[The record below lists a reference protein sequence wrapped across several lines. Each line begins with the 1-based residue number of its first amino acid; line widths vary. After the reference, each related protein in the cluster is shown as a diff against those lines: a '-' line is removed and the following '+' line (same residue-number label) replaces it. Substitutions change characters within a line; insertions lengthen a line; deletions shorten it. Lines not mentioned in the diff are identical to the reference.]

1 MFLMEPFIRQEEEQQ
16 AYARCHRY
24 GQQKDVCVKIY
35 YAPVSVESRLLSWR
49 KKAAAKMAGAGSGA
63 ANVVYQELFD
73 TDAFADDD
81 DVDMLD
87 EDFAMTE
94 EGDDGEER
102 GDEPTVEDA
111 NRTQFLLN
119 LRPGRA
125 AEDEEDYSDC
135 EEDDRKVSARRF
147 ILG

>member
-1 MFLMEPFIRQEEEQQ
+1 MLRTKYKPL
-16 AYARCHRY
+16 
-24 GQQKDVCVKIY
+24 
-35 YAPVSVESRLLSWR
+35 SLLSWR

-73 TDAFADDD
+73 ADTFADDD

-94 EGDDGEER
+94 EGVDGEEKE
-102 GDEPTVEDA
+102 DAPTVEDA

-125 AEDEEDYSDC
+125 AEDEEDYSDG
-135 EEDDRKVSARRF
+135 EDDRKVSARRF